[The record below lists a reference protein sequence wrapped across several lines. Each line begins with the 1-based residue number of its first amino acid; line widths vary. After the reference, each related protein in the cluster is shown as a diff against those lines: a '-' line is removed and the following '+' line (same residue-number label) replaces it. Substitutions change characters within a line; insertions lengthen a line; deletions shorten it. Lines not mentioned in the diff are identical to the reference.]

1 MLHLFMKSIEPKVIQ
16 PSNLVIDLAANT
28 HLSALAPPNRAA
40 NKPASG
46 WFLFQIFNL
55 LQKLYFMLRC
65 INTIGKNVGA
75 ELVT

>member
-1 MLHLFMKSIEPKVIQ
+1 MLHLFMKSIEPKVTR
-16 PSNLVIDLAANT
+16 PSNMVIGLAANT
-28 HLSALAPPNRAA
+28 HLLPLAPPNRAA

>member
-1 MLHLFMKSIEPKVIQ
+1 MLHLFMKSIETKVTQ
-16 PSNLVIDLAANT
+16 PSNLMIGLAANAN
-28 HLSALAPPNRAA
+28 LSPLDPPNTAA
-40 NKPASG
+40 NQPASG
-46 WFLFQIFNL
+46 WFLFQIFNF